1 MKRQNN
7 SSYLNSSLS
16 INLSLDLG
24 QNSRKNKKLKIKLT
38 KSQEE
43 RTFKQHL
50 EYLKKWKKNPNKNPW
65 NNKKIEISI
74 LENSEYVFIYKFYL
88 NLLWENLLL
97 TIKDTNN
104 LTIKILRN
112 LIQKYLPDAHVFKI
126 KNNNFMTDYKTKY
139 KDYDAVLF
147 NTNALNVVL
156 NKDFYTNI
164 DYDNDDEISKYLFY
178 YDYLYVKYL
187 FIDNID
193 LLKRIPSLCNYI
205 DVYYDL
211 NLVIEN
217 KCFEIIEENNLNT
230 NLDKNI
236 TIIKV
241 FRRLLNDNDCNIIIE
256 LYISPYLMD
265 LLLFV
270 KEIYVLNK
278 TVYNP
283 SFSNCFYWN
292 NKFGNYNNYRKI
304 DNDKILEFDIT
315 RHKISLLMIKFKIIL
330 IIICYTLA
338 YNDTKYES
346 FCQLISNT
354 FDYTSTYVEIMSNE
368 KTFSEAQKIDYLTIT
383 YILDSILTHSEGN
396 VNNYWN
402 FFING
407 IFDIGKVLFQTKLN
421 IDLRYDKIIEDL
433 DPKIN
438 VSPILPIKPN
448 LINNPKLLL
457 YNNKK
462 INNPNTP
469 INNEMENLLDK
480 YNNDLDEYNI
490 KFKKYLDDVKKYEK
504 KTPEFKI
511 TYKSNPLNELKILY
525 TPIKS
530 KKAKSLQNKSKKSF
544 FSIIK
549 NKEHKEHKDK
559 VNYKPKFKTFNN
571 SIPKTSILE
580 FKKIY
585 PKIYNKKYNWDMY
598 WYWYEGAEK
607 ATLILDDLFIEEE
620 NKKKSLDKKKY
631 IENYK
636 KYSIIN
642 KNILKKCNNNV
653 DPFTQQNF
661 NNLSFK
667 TINYLSQI
675 KTNNIINCYDT
686 VNLYNTILSNLVNR
700 KETHNI
706 AIGREP
712 FTRQQYEEV
721 FEKIK
726 YFNKDNKNLL
736 TYNEIIE
743 GNNYNHNRFSENKTV
758 NKASYKHFFEIKY
771 IKSGLPR
778 ILDTKLKL
786 VEKHNI
792 YENIINSDN
801 IESNNTVDNF
811 IVAYIYIYLRIGDCL
826 IPFNMVNYIDECI
839 GDFSYHFTYNE
850 EDSEYYSLS
859 ELIDDDCVNGLIGF
873 LPYKHNNACFSYTV
887 ERIIKKLNELIQNGK
902 LFNNKETYPYYL
914 NDNRI
919 IEDIKLFK
927 FPTIN
932 WIRGNYTY
940 NEEDDTYDPDDGIY
954 FSNDVDIYNRLKIF
968 LNELNRLDF

>member
-7 SSYLNSSLS
+7 SSSYLNSSLS

-24 QNSRKNKKLKIKLT
+24 DNPRKNKKLKIKLT

-43 RTFKQHL
+43 RAFKEHL

-74 LENSEYVFIYKFYL
+74 LENSEYVVLYKFYL

-139 KDYDAVLF
+139 RNIDSRLF
-147 NTNALNVVL
+147 NMNALSMIL
-156 NKDFYTNI
+156 NKDFSTNM
-164 DYDNDDEISKYLFY
+164 DYDNDDEINNYIFY

-193 LLKRIPSLCNYI
+193 LLKRIQVLCNYI
-205 DVYYDL
+205 DIYYDL

-217 KCFEIIEENNLNT
+217 KCFEIVEEN

-236 TIIKV
+236 TVIKV
-241 FRRLLNDNDCNIIIE
+241 LKRLLNDKDCNIIIE
-256 LYISPYLMD
+256 LYTSQYLLD

-270 KEIYVLNK
+270 KEAYVLNK
-278 TVYNP
+278 TLYNP

-292 NKFGNYNNYRKI
+292 NKFGNYKSYRKI

-315 RHKISLLMIKFKIIL
+315 KHKISLLMIKFKIIL
-330 IIICYTLA
+330 IIICYTFA
-338 YNDTKYES
+338 YNDTKYQS
-346 FCQLISNT
+346 FCELVSHT
-354 FDYTSTYVEIMSNE
+354 FDYTSTYVDIMSNE
-368 KTFSEAQKIDYLTIT
+368 KTFSEAQIRDYLTII
-383 YILDSILTHSEGN
+383 YILDSILSHSQGN
-396 VNNYWN
+396 INNYWN

-407 IFDIGKVLFQTKLN
+407 IFDIGKILFQTKLN

-433 DPKIN
+433 DPKIKE
-438 VSPILPIKPN
+438 SPILPIKQN

-469 INNEMENLLDK
+469 IDNEMEKLLDK

-490 KFKKYLDDVKKYEK
+490 KLKKYLDDVKKYKK

-530 KKAKSLQNKSKKSF
+530 KKAKSLQNKSKNSF

-571 SIPKTSILE
+571 ATPKTSILE

-598 WYWYEGAEK
+598 WYWYLGAEK
-607 ATLILDDLFIEEE
+607 GTQILDDLFIEEE
-620 NKKKSLDKKKY
+620 NKIKSLDKKKY

-636 KYSIIN
+636 KYSIKN
-642 KNILKKCNNNV
+642 KNILKKCNNEV
-653 DPFTQQNF
+653 DPFTRENL

-675 KTNNIINCYDT
+675 KSYNIINCYDT

-706 AIGREP
+706 AIGGVP

-758 NKASYKHFFEIKY
+758 DKLLYKHFFEIKY
-771 IKSGLPR
+771 IKSGLPPS
-778 ILDTKLKL
+778 LDTKRHF
-786 VEKHNI
+786 EEIEQHNI

-811 IVAYIYIYLRIGDCL
+811 IVAYIYIYLKIGECL
-826 IPFNMVNYIDECI
+826 IPFDMHNYIDPYI
-839 GDFSYHFTYNE
+839 GDFSSPFINDNRQMEFDY
-850 EDSEYYSLS
+850 LS
-859 ELIDDDCVNGLIGF
+859 ELIDDDSASGLIGY
-873 LPYKHNNACFSYTV
+873 LPYKHNNVSFSNSV

-919 IEDIKLFK
+919 TDDIKLFK

-940 NEEDDTYDPDDGIY
+940 NEEEDTYDPEDGIY
-954 FSNDVDIYNRLKIF
+954 ISNDTDINNRLKIF
-968 LNELNRLDF
+968 LDELNRLDF